1 MRTIRPGI
9 ALLALLP
16 LLAAGA
22 AHAQDT
28 LSTAAR
34 LVARQ
39 PAGAALRLNVSGR
52 QVTGVI
58 ERVTA
63 DSIYLASPPNVLP
76 LSGITD
82 AWLQRRAT
90 RTGGR
95 VGAWIGAP
103 TGAVVVGLGT
113 WVALA
118 LCEYECEDWGAG
130 HVALGALIG
139 AAAGGAAGYLIG
151 SLFGS
156 SVPRWEPLTE
166 SSGPAMII
174 ARDPR
179 RAVGLSSLN
188 LTPAIAR
195 AAENADGVGGGA
207 SVSYLSQLSRHF
219 ALGAELGIY
228 DFAAP
233 YTYEYPCGADLCT
246 ETLEAGNSWNIGALA
261 RFGTGAERRIEPF
274 ALLGVGI
281 GDFGPSGVTLGSYT
295 AGGGLRFRPGTG
307 RFAVSGEARW
317 HSNLTNSGNDR
328 ELGFYTLGVGL
339 TLLR

>member
-1 MRTIRPGI
+1 MTIRPRI

-16 LLAAGA
+16 LFCNGT

-39 PAGAALRLNVSGR
+39 PVGAGVRLNVSGR

-63 DSIYLASPPNVLP
+63 DTIYLASPPGALP
-76 LSGITD
+76 LLGITD

-90 RTGGR
+90 RSGGR

-103 TGAVVVGLGT
+103 TGAVLFGLGAWVVG
-113 WVALA
+113 A
-118 LCEYECEDWGAG
+118 LCEYDCEDWGAG
-130 HVALGALIG
+130 EIALGALIG
-139 AAAGGAAGYLIG
+139 AAAGGTAGYLIG
-151 SLFGS
+151 ALFGS

-166 SSGPAMII
+166 SSAPATIV
-174 ARDPR
+174 AQDAR
-179 RAVGLSSLN
+179 RAVGLSSMN
-188 LTPAIAR
+188 LTPVLAR

-207 SVSYLSQLSRHF
+207 SFSYLSQLSRHF
-219 ALGAELGIY
+219 ALGGELGIY

-233 YTYEYPCGADLCT
+233 YTYDYPCADGVCT
-246 ETLEAGNSWNIGALA
+246 QTVEGGRSWNVGALA
-261 RFGTGAERRIEPF
+261 RFGPGAEKPIEPY
-274 ALLGVGI
+274 ALLGIGI
-281 GDFGPSGVTLGSYT
+281 GDFAPSGVTLGSYT
-295 AGGGLRFRPGTG
+295 AGGGVRFRPGAG
-307 RFAVSGEARW
+307 RFAISGEARW
-317 HSNLTNSGNDR
+317 HSNLTNSGDSR